1 MFKQNSRGFMQT
13 NLAAKVNASR
23 LTRKEISDR
32 KGVTPNTLN
41 RHMKGEINLNIE
53 DAIDYAKILGCRPQ
67 EIMFVS
73 EPLDIIGHNFIDV
86 DHVVHRT
93 YYGSKTTKKAYIS
106 DYYLENNAA
115 FTWECHEDYE
125 GVFYEW
131 DKAIQIV
138 LKEPVVHHY
147 VDKRCIQQVSVVKFQ
162 EPQIIN
168 NKEYEISAG
177 ILYPA
182 PGNRYTIHSAKLGVM
197 VENVKLIWA
206 TPQVQVIHRP
216 DLRGCEIVD
225 SACDHD
231 TNCGCDIISIDPS
244 TNKAG

>member
-23 LTRKEISDR
+23 LTRREISDR

-86 DHVVHRT
+86 KGIVHRE
-93 YYGSKTTKKAYIS
+93 YYGSKTTKRAYIP
-106 DYYLENNAA
+106 DYYVENNAA
-115 FTWECHEDYE
+115 FTWECDKEYHGDW
-125 GVFYEW
+125 YEW
-131 DKAIQIV
+131 DGAIQIV
-138 LKEPVVHHY
+138 LKDPIVNHY
-147 VDKRCIQQVSVVKFQ
+147 VSQRCIQRVSVVKFE
-162 EPQIIN
+162 EPQERDG
-168 NKEYEISAG
+168 KLQQISAG
-177 ILYPA
+177 IVYPA
-182 PGNRYTIHSAKLGVM
+182 PGNRYTIHSPKLEM
-197 VENVKLIWA
+197 LVENVKLIWA
-206 TPQVQVIHRP
+206 TPQIQAIFRP
-216 DLRGCEIVD
+216 EIRGCEIVD

-231 TNCGCDIISIDPS
+231 TNCGCNIISMDPS
-244 TNKAG
+244 AHKAD